1 MRSILLVCILAIAG
15 VAAAGSPAALGGHET
30 ARATDLLRAQKLADE
45 AARRLR
51 LPAARTH
58 TAWAHGGDGWT
69 RRDPPEEARDPG
81 VTIRLAPERRH
92 RRAER

>member
-1 MRSILLVCILAIAG
+1 MRSLLLLCVLATAG
-15 VAAAGSPAALGGHET
+15 VATAESPAALGSRET

-51 LPAARTH
+51 LPAARTR

-69 RRDPPEEARDPG
+69 RRDPPEATRDPG
-81 VTIRLAPERRH
+81 VTIRLAPERRR